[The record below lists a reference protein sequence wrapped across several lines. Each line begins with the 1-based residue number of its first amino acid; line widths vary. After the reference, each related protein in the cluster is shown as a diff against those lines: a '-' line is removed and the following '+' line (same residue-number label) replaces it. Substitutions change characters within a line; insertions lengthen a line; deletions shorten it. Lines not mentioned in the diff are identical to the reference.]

1 MPITPTILAGIRE
14 QLEYVAKRGHAQRT
28 INAVRRATVVVCGQV
43 MRVRGGQGKR
53 VAEVWAKDGRHAY
66 GNPSRIG
73 AVGMAASA
81 HVCRNLKTARRKP
94 TPTQRWKAPIP
105 REAQAIRIEITKAG
119 TERRVPREMGTGAY
133 DPRRY
138 AGTVGTQRV
147 ANTNTVVGSVVRA
160 TRVIILGGRKVEVA
174 I

>member
-28 INAVRRATVVVCGQV
+28 IDAVRRATVVVCGQV

-81 HVCRNLKTARRKP
+81 HVCRNLKTARLKRP
-94 TPTQRWKAPIP
+94 PTQKWHPP
-105 REAQAIRIEITKAG
+105 VPQEATAITVTITKTG
-119 TERRVPREMGTGAY
+119 KERRRVREMGTGAY

-147 ANTNTVVGSVVRA
+147 ANTNTVVGSVVRP

-174 I
+174 V